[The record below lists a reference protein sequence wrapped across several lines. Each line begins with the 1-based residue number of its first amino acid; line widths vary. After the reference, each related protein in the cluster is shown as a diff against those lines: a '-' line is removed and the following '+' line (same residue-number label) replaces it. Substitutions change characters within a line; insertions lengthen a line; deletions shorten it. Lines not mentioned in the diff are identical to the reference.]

1 MPESDW
7 TAVGEKEPSWRG
19 TSIGDVLA
27 QGRHQAGLTVT
38 QVSQRTC
45 IRETIIRG
53 IERGDFSGCG
63 GDFYA
68 RGHIRSIA
76 GVVGVEPAP
85 LIEEYDATM
94 GAPQAISAADVFQ
107 PVTPIK
113 LKERR
118 RPNWTAAMA
127 LALVLIAGIFAYQHF
142 AGRPSTAARQDARVQ
157 NPSTASKPK
166 VNTSPAAV
174 QHAPRHMHISLR
186 ATRDCWVQL
195 TNTRGATLFSG
206 MVYAGNSMNWTERHP
221 VTMVLGNP
229 SGVRLLVN
237 GRNPIPRGS
246 VSMVTLRLRAGPAH

>member
-1 MPESDW
+1 M
-7 TAVGEKEPSWRG
+7 
-19 TSIGDVLA
+19 SIGDALA
-27 QGRHQAGLTVT
+27 EGRRQAGLTVT

-76 GVVGVEPAP
+76 SAVGMNPEP
-85 LIEEYDATM
+85 LIDEYDATM

-107 PVTPIK
+107 PVTPVK

-127 LALVLIAGIFAYQHF
+127 VALVVIAGIFAYQHF
-142 AGRPSTAARQDARVQ
+142 ASHSSTAAKQDARIQ

-166 VNTSPAAV
+166 VKTSPVAH
-174 QHAPRHMHISLR
+174 HAPRHLHIKLT
-186 ATRDCWVQL
+186 ATQDCWVQL
-195 TNTRGATLFSG
+195 TSHQGATLFSG

-229 SGVRLLVN
+229 SGVKVLVN
-237 GRNPIPRGS
+237 GKNPIPKGS
-246 VSMVTLRLRAGPAH
+246 VSMVTLSLRAGQAR

>member
-7 TAVGEKEPSWRG
+7 TAAIEKEPWRRG
-19 TSIGDVLA
+19 MSIGDALA
-27 QGRHQAGLTVT
+27 EGRRQAGLTVT

-76 GVVGVEPAP
+76 SAVGVNPEP
-85 LIEEYDATM
+85 LIEEYDSTM

-107 PVTPIK
+107 PVTPVK
-113 LKERR
+113 LRERR

-127 LALVLIAGIFAYQHF
+127 VALVVIAGIFAYQHF
-142 AGRPSTAARQDARVQ
+142 AARSTTAAKPAAHVQTPSTAA
-157 NPSTASKPK
+157 KPT
-166 VNTSPAAV
+166 VSASPAA
-174 QHAPRHMHISLR
+174 HRTSHRLHIRLT
-186 ATRDCWVQL
+186 ATQNCWVQL
-195 TNTRGATLFSG
+195 SSVKGVTLFSG

-221 VTMVLGNP
+221 VKMVLGNP
-229 SGVRLLVN
+229 SGVKLLVN
-237 GRNPIPRGS
+237 GKNPIPPGS
-246 VSMVTLRLRAGPAH
+246 VSMVTLSLHTARAH